1 MSSRRRVPLGVA
13 IVGAVAALATQ
24 RLVPDEWLPA
34 DKTMHDLAMAG
45 LMLGALLVV
54 VAVYLLTRKRD
65 G

>member
-1 MSSRRRVPLGVA
+1 
-13 IVGAVAALATQ
+13 VAALATQ